1 MLAFAGGW
9 LLRSPSSPESPSDQ
23 LAGEIRQEAGP
34 GDEVPVGELPT
45 DDTVTLV
52 VRDSSGKNQR
62 LRVPLLPAADW
73 DRQFGAA
80 DDALAARLRSSLQER
95 GFDLQSRRRYA
106 PMFFE
111 QDRRLVPMVVPVEDT
126 KIVPVSRPVY

>member
-1 MLAFAGGW
+1 M
-9 LLRSPSSPESPSDQ
+9 
-23 LAGEIRQEAGP
+23 
-34 GDEVPVGELPT
+34 
-45 DDTVTLV
+45 TLV